1 MVEVSSRIAQP
12 VTGITASVPGQ
23 KRKER
28 LARIAAAH
36 TIETVRVTPTSDDV
50 RRLVKHPKG
59 GGFRADGSAEWPND
73 SFTARRVRD
82 GDVTIEE

>member
-1 MVEVSSRIAQP
+1 MAQP
-12 VTGITASVPGQ
+12 ATGITAHTPGQ

-28 LARIAAAH
+28 LAKIAEAR
-36 TIETVRVTPTSDDV
+36 TIPPVRVTPTSDDV
-50 RRLVKHPKG
+50 RRLVKHPKA
-59 GGFRADGSAEWPND
+59 GGFQAEGGAEWPND